1 MTPRPPL
8 RPAPIP
14 RGRRAIAPAPKA
26 GRATAN
32 VIARF
37 SKSFGSGFGDLA
49 TRWSE
54 IVDAKTARMCT
65 PIKLTGRGANG
76 VLHVA
81 APGPAALLVEAN
93 AQRILDQVN
102 TYCGR
107 EVAKR
112 LAITRASAARR
123 PGLEGDDLTPSALRV
138 TRRSAPPAPRPS
150 PSPAATL
157 KLEAELASI
166 DDPRLKA
173 ALMKLGRETLTA
185 SARHATPKRPTGGDT

>member
-1 MTPRPPL
+1 MTRLPPRKPTPL
-8 RPAPIP
+8 
-14 RGRRAIAPAPKA
+14 RGRRAIAPPPRA
-26 GRATAN
+26 GRAAAEVVAT
-32 VIARF
+32 F
-37 SKSFGSGFGDLA
+37 SKTFGAGMGDISA
-49 TRWSE
+49 RWTD
-54 IVDAKTARMCT
+54 IVGEKTARMCA
-65 PIKLTGRGANG
+65 PVKITGRRGEG
-76 VLHVA
+76 TLHVA